1 MDEWNGCSLSSV
13 NKPLKPTESKV
24 IFAHI
29 ETDAYNTNTGI
40 FLGGGKGGISP
51 PLKMVLPPLN
61 YASNSSMI
69 KLIS

>member
-29 ETDAYNTNTGI
+29 ETDAYNTNRLKAEDRVGI
-40 FLGGGKGGISP
+40 
-51 PLKMVLPPLN
+51 M
-61 YASNSSMI
+61 
-69 KLIS
+69 